1 MNTSN
6 SKNGSRPRVLNPR
19 AALILAVVI
28 GVTIVGVRKVHD
40 RQMSRTVQFLRDTAF
55 ESLAKEDYRNAQLQ
69 LSQYLALKSND
80 PEARERL
87 SWLLSEHIKTPQ
99 SFEQAIRLNEDLLR
113 TDLTNH
119 ELRLRHTRMLIR
131 QNRMADAKAHL
142 DLLQSAM
149 SDEAEVWYL
158 SAVVADAGRD
168 PAEALKCL
176 KRSLRCAKKIPETYA
191 FLARLADESTS
202 SDLQPEALM
211 QQMIVQCPNGKAY
224 QIRAD
229 YRIEKQLWS
238 DAIIDLWKSLD
249 ETPDDMILN
258 AKLVRCIQ
266 ALESETATDAGQS
279 RAIDQT
285 IQRGCEHFRA
295 RIAESGQIPALRLY
309 LAALQWKSKDRVN
322 AISGLEQAIQIMPRS
337 FSLHE
342 TLIEYLVAENQ
353 HQKARRLL
361 ESIPAGGLTRE
372 VYHYSHGRILM
383 AEKRWKEAADSFEK
397 ALAFGR
403 KDSALFGRAQM
414 SYAICRSQTGES
426 RVALEAFRS
435 VVSTRPDSTAARL
448 GIAAAW
454 VQSGQLDLAIAEYRQ
469 LKSITGVTASLAD
482 LIIQRNLQQPESL
495 RNWDE
500 VDELTRE
507 MNPQIADPVQRALL
521 RADRLFATGQI
532 VTALHTLEHAA
543 AMSPDRKEIT
553 SAQRRLNGEFSVGIN
568 ERLAKLAAED
578 PSNAEVQAALIRQK
592 LNSEGSDAAIA
603 MLESIAR
610 PQNSAT
616 TATAAESHEAA
627 LLLATRIS
635 NLIVS
640 LEKKSGGSEATKLF
654 EKVAIQYAE
663 RLVSLN
669 PKHEANLVKTL
680 MQSGRTSD
688 AMKAVTVLPV
698 KDRPEMRAACLLEV
712 VRPES
717 SRATTLPT
725 ITNAMYALVGQYPNN
740 MELRVRYA
748 ELMLYSRQ
756 YSYAEQTLATLTPE
770 TINAPQ
776 VLALRAWLRSA
787 EEKELPDAT
796 ELIDQ
801 ALRSAPQSSAFR
813 EIKAR
818 ILLTQNRADEALR
831 ILEEIKDQELSI
843 SGQVYLLASLLKLER
858 DAEAHMIFEQIHP
871 LHDMDSLYPADEDLL
886 KAISKQILTPS
897 TAQR

>member
-1 MNTSN
+1 MKTST
-6 SKNGSRPRVLNPR
+6 SKSGSRPRVLNPR
-19 AALILAVVI
+19 AALILAVVL
-28 GVTIVGVRKVHD
+28 GVTVVGVRKVHD

-55 ESLAKEDYRNAQLQ
+55 KSLASEDYRNAQLQ
-69 LSQYLALKSND
+69 LSQYLSLKSND

-87 SWLLSEHIKTPQ
+87 SWVLSEHIKTPQ

-113 TDLTNH
+113 TDLTNY
-119 ELRLRHTRMLIR
+119 ELRLRHTRLLIK

-149 SDEAEVWYL
+149 PDEAEVWYL
-158 SAVVADAGRD
+158 SAVVAGAGRY
-168 PAEALKCL
+168 PAGAMKCL

-191 FLARLADESTS
+191 LLAKLADESTPPE
-202 SDLQPEALM
+202 LQPEALM
-211 QQMIVQCPNGKAY
+211 QQMIAQCPNEKAY

-229 YRIEKQLWS
+229 YRIEKQLWF
-238 DAIIDLWKSLD
+238 DAISDLWKSLE

-258 AKLVRCIQ
+258 AKLVRCLQ
-266 ALESETATDAGQS
+266 ALESNNESDAAQD
-279 RAIDQT
+279 RAIAQA
-285 IQRGCEHFRA
+285 IQRGCDHFRE

-309 LAALQWKSKDRVN
+309 LAALQWKNKDRDD
-322 AISGLEQAIQIMPRS
+322 AINGLEQAIQVMPRS

-361 ESIPAGGLTRE
+361 ESIPAGGLARE

-383 AEKRWKEAADSFEK
+383 AEKHWKQAADSLEQ

-469 LKSITGVTASLAD
+469 LKNITGVTASLAD
-482 LIIQRNLQQPESL
+482 LMIQRNLQQPESL

-500 VDELTRE
+500 IDELTRE
-507 MNPQIADPVQRALL
+507 VNPQIADPIQRALL

-532 VTALHTLEHAA
+532 VTALHTLEHAT
-543 AMSPDRKEIT
+543 AMYPDRKEIV

-568 ERLAKLAAED
+568 ERLAQLAAEE

-592 LNSEGSDAAIA
+592 LNSEGPDAAIA
-603 MLESIAR
+603 LLETTAR
-610 PQNSAT
+610 PKNS
-616 TATAAESHEAA
+616 AAESQETT
-627 LLLATRIS
+627 LLLAIRIS

-640 LEKKSGGSEATKLF
+640 LERKGGDSEVTRMF
-654 EKVAIQYAE
+654 EQAAIRYAE
-663 RLVSLN
+663 QLVLLS

-680 MQSGRTSD
+680 MHVGRTSD

-717 SRATTLPT
+717 TRETTLPT

-748 ELMLYSRQ
+748 ELMIYARQ
-756 YSYAEQTLATLTPE
+756 YSYAEQTLATLSPE
-770 TINAPQ
+770 TVNVPQ
-776 VLALRAWLRSA
+776 VLSLRAWLRSA
-787 EEKELPDAT
+787 EEKNIPEAI
-796 ELIDQ
+796 ELINQ

-818 ILLTQNRADEALR
+818 ILLTQNQADEAMR
-831 ILEEIKDQELSI
+831 MLEAIPEQELSL

-858 DAEAHMIFEQIHP
+858 DAEAHTIFEQIHP
-871 LHDMDSLYPADEDLL
+871 LHDADSLYPADEDLL

>member
-1 MNTSN
+1 MKTST
-6 SKNGSRPRVLNPR
+6 SKSGSRPRVLNPR
-19 AALILAVVI
+19 AALILAVVL
-28 GVTIVGVRKVHD
+28 GVTVVGVRKVHD

-55 ESLAKEDYRNAQLQ
+55 KSLASEDYRNAQLQ
-69 LSQYLALKSND
+69 LSQYLSLKSND

-87 SWLLSEHIKTPQ
+87 SWVLSEHIKTPQ

-113 TDLTNH
+113 TDLTNY
-119 ELRLRHTRMLIR
+119 ELRLRHTQLLIK

-149 SDEAEVWYL
+149 PDEAEVWYL
-158 SAVVADAGRD
+158 SAVVAGAGRD
-168 PAEALKCL
+168 PAGAMKCL

-191 FLARLADESTS
+191 LLAKLADESTPPE
-202 SDLQPEALM
+202 LQPEALM
-211 QQMIVQCPNGKAY
+211 QQMIAQCPNEKAY
-224 QIRAD
+224 LIRAD
-229 YRIEKQLWS
+229 YHIEKQLWF
-238 DAIIDLWKSLD
+238 DAISDLWKSLE

-258 AKLVRCIQ
+258 AKLVRCLQ
-266 ALESETATDAGQS
+266 ALESNDESDAAQD
-279 RAIDQT
+279 RAITQA
-285 IQRGCEHFRA
+285 IQRGCDHFRE

-309 LAALQWKSKDRVN
+309 LAALQWKNKDRDD
-322 AISGLEQAIQIMPRS
+322 AINGLEQAIQVMPRS

-361 ESIPAGGLTRE
+361 ESIPAGGLARE

-383 AEKRWKEAADSFEK
+383 EEKHWKQAADSLEQ

-435 VVSTRPDSTAARL
+435 VVSTRPDSIAARL

-469 LKSITGVTASLAD
+469 LKNITGVTASLAD
-482 LIIQRNLQQPESL
+482 LMIQRNLQQPESL

-500 VDELTRE
+500 IDELTRE
-507 MNPQIADPVQRALL
+507 VNPQIADPVQRALL

-532 VTALHTLEHAA
+532 VTALHTLEYAT
-543 AMSPDRKEIT
+543 AMYPDRKEIV

-568 ERLAKLAAED
+568 ERLAKLAAEE

-592 LNSEGSDAAIA
+592 LNSEGPDAAIA
-603 MLESIAR
+603 LLETTAR
-610 PQNSAT
+610 PKNS
-616 TATAAESHEAA
+616 AAESQETT
-627 LLLATRIS
+627 LLLAIRIS

-640 LEKKSGGSEATKLF
+640 LERKGGSSEVTKTF
-654 EKVAIQYAE
+654 EQAAIRYAE
-663 RLVSLN
+663 QLVSLS

-680 MQSGRTSD
+680 MHVGRTSD

-717 SRATTLPT
+717 TRETTLPT

-748 ELMLYSRQ
+748 ELMIYARQ
-756 YSYAEQTLATLTPE
+756 YSYAEQTLATLSPE
-770 TINAPQ
+770 TVNAPQ
-776 VLALRAWLRSA
+776 VLSLRAWLRSA
-787 EEKELPDAT
+787 EEKNIPEAI
-796 ELIDQ
+796 ELINQ

-818 ILLTQNRADEALR
+818 ILLTQNQADEAMR
-831 ILEEIKDQELSI
+831 MLEAIPEQELSL

-858 DAEAHMIFEQIHP
+858 DAEAHTIFEQIHP
-871 LHDMDSLYPADEDLL
+871 LHDADSLYPADEDLL

>member
-1 MNTSN
+1 MKTST
-6 SKNGSRPRVLNPR
+6 SKSGSRPRVLNPR
-19 AALILAVVI
+19 AALILAVVL
-28 GVTIVGVRKVHD
+28 GVTVVGVRKVHD

-55 ESLAKEDYRNAQLQ
+55 KSLASEDYRNAQLQ
-69 LSQYLALKSND
+69 LSQYLSLKSND

-87 SWLLSEHIKTPQ
+87 SWVLSEHIKTPQ

-113 TDLTNH
+113 TDLTNY
-119 ELRLRHTRMLIR
+119 ELRLRHTRLLIK

-149 SDEAEVWYL
+149 PDEAEVWYL
-158 SAVVADAGRD
+158 SAVVAGAGRY
-168 PAEALKCL
+168 PAGAMKCL

-191 FLARLADESTS
+191 LLAKLADESTPPE
-202 SDLQPEALM
+202 LQPEALM
-211 QQMIVQCPNGKAY
+211 QQMIAQCPNEKAY

-229 YRIEKQLWS
+229 YRIEKQLWF
-238 DAIIDLWKSLD
+238 DAISDLWKSLE

-258 AKLVRCIQ
+258 AKLVRCLQ
-266 ALESETATDAGQS
+266 ALESDDESDAAQD
-279 RAIDQT
+279 RAIAQA
-285 IQRGCEHFRA
+285 IQRGCDHFRE

-309 LAALQWKSKDRVN
+309 LAALQWKNKDRDD
-322 AISGLEQAIQIMPRS
+322 AINGLEQAIQVMPRS

-361 ESIPAGGLTRE
+361 ESIPAGGLARE

-383 AEKRWKEAADSFEK
+383 AEKHWKQAADSLEQ

-469 LKSITGVTASLAD
+469 LKNITGVTASLAD
-482 LIIQRNLQQPESL
+482 LMIQRNLQQPESL

-500 VDELTRE
+500 IDELTRE
-507 MNPQIADPVQRALL
+507 VNPQIADPIQRALL

-532 VTALHTLEHAA
+532 VTALHTLEHAT
-543 AMSPDRKEIT
+543 AMYPDRKEIV

-568 ERLAKLAAED
+568 ERLAQLAAEE

-592 LNSEGSDAAIA
+592 LNSEGPDAAIA
-603 MLESIAR
+603 LLETTAR
-610 PQNSAT
+610 PKNS
-616 TATAAESHEAA
+616 AAESQETT
-627 LLLATRIS
+627 LLLAIRIS

-640 LEKKSGGSEATKLF
+640 LERKGGDSEVTRMF
-654 EKVAIQYAE
+654 EQAAIRYAE
-663 RLVSLN
+663 QLVLLS

-680 MQSGRTSD
+680 MHVGRTSD

-717 SRATTLPT
+717 TRETTLPT

-748 ELMLYSRQ
+748 ELMIYARQ
-756 YSYAEQTLATLTPE
+756 YSYAEQTLATLSPE
-770 TINAPQ
+770 TVNVPQ
-776 VLALRAWLRSA
+776 VLSLRAWLRSA
-787 EEKELPDAT
+787 EEKNIPEAI
-796 ELIDQ
+796 ELINQ

-818 ILLTQNRADEALR
+818 ILLTQNQADEAMR
-831 ILEEIKDQELSI
+831 MLEAIPEQELSL

-858 DAEAHMIFEQIHP
+858 DAEAHTIFEQIHP
-871 LHDMDSLYPADEDLL
+871 LHDADSLYPADEDLL

>member
-1 MNTSN
+1 MKTST
-6 SKNGSRPRVLNPR
+6 SKSGSRPRVLNPR
-19 AALILAVVI
+19 AALILAVAL
-28 GVTIVGVRKVHD
+28 GVTVVGVRKVHD
-40 RQMSRTVQFLRDTAF
+40 QQMSRTVQFLRDTAF
-55 ESLAKEDYRNAQLQ
+55 KSLACEDYRNAQLQ
-69 LSQYLALKSND
+69 LSQYLSLKSND

-87 SWLLSEHIKTPQ
+87 SWLLSEHNKTPQ

-113 TDLTNH
+113 TDLTNY
-119 ELRLRHTRMLIR
+119 ELRLRHTRLLIK

-158 SAVVADAGRD
+158 SAVVAGAGRD
-168 PAEALKCL
+168 PAGAMKCL

-191 FLARLADESTS
+191 FLAKLADESTPPE
-202 SDLQPEALM
+202 LQPEALM
-211 QQMIVQCPNGKAY
+211 QQMIAQCPNEKAY

-229 YRIEKQLWS
+229 YRIEKQLWF
-238 DAIIDLWKSLD
+238 DAVSDLWKSLE

-258 AKLVRCIQ
+258 AKLVRCLQ
-266 ALESETATDAGQS
+266 ALESNAESDAAQD
-279 RAIDQT
+279 RAIAQT
-285 IQRGCEHFRA
+285 IERGCDHFRA
-295 RIAESGQIPALRLY
+295 RITESGQIPALRLY
-309 LAALQWKSKDRVN
+309 LAALQWKNKDRDD
-322 AISGLEQAIQIMPRS
+322 AISGLEQAIQVMPRS

-361 ESIPAGGLTRE
+361 ESIPVGGLARE

-383 AEKRWKEAADSFEK
+383 AEKHWKQAADSLEQ

-435 VVSTRPDSTAARL
+435 VVSIRPDSTAARL

-469 LKSITGVTASLAD
+469 LKNITGVTASLAD
-482 LIIQRNLQQPESL
+482 LMIQRNLQQPESL

-500 VDELTRE
+500 VDELTCE
-507 MNPQIADPVQRALL
+507 VNPQIADPVQRALL

-532 VTALHTLEHAA
+532 VTALHTLEHAS
-543 AMSPDRKEIT
+543 AMYPDRKEIV

-568 ERLAKLAAED
+568 ERLAKLAAEE

-592 LNSEGSDAAIA
+592 LHSEGPDAAIA
-603 MLESIAR
+603 MLETTAR

-616 TATAAESHEAA
+616 ESQETT
-627 LLLATRIS
+627 LLLAIRIS

-640 LEKKSGGSEATKLF
+640 LERKGGGSEVTNIF
-654 EKVAIQYAE
+654 EQAAIRYAE
-663 RLVSLN
+663 QLVSLS
-669 PKHEANLVKTL
+669 PKHEVNLVKTL
-680 MQSGRTSD
+680 MHVGRTSD
-688 AMKAVTVLPV
+688 AMKAITVLPV

-717 SRATTLPT
+717 TRETTLPT
-725 ITNAMYALVGQYPNN
+725 ITNAMYALVGQYPDN
-740 MELRVRYA
+740 MDLRVRYA
-748 ELMLYSRQ
+748 ELMIYARQ
-756 YSYAEQTLATLTPE
+756 YAYAEQTLATLSPE
-770 TINAPQ
+770 TVNAPQ
-776 VLALRAWLRSA
+776 VLSLRAWLRSA
-787 EEKELPDAT
+787 EEKNIPEAI
-796 ELIDQ
+796 ELINQ
-801 ALRSAPQSSAFR
+801 ALQSAPQSSAFR

-818 ILLTQNRADEALR
+818 ILLTQNQAVEAMR
-831 ILEEIKDQELSI
+831 ILEAIPEQELSLP
-843 SGQVYLLASLLKLER
+843 GQVYLLASILKLER
-858 DAEAHMIFEQIHP
+858 DAEAHPIFEQIHP
-871 LHDMDSLYPADEDLL
+871 LHDADSLYPADEDLL
-886 KAISKQILTPS
+886 KAIRKQILTPS

>member
-1 MNTSN
+1 MKTST
-6 SKNGSRPRVLNPR
+6 SKSGSRPRVLNPR
-19 AALILAVVI
+19 AALILAVVL
-28 GVTIVGVRKVHD
+28 GVTVVGVRKVHD

-55 ESLAKEDYRNAQLQ
+55 KSLASEDYRNAQLQ
-69 LSQYLALKSND
+69 LSQYLSLKSND

-87 SWLLSEHIKTPQ
+87 SWVLSEHIKTPQ

-113 TDLTNH
+113 TDLTNY
-119 ELRLRHTRMLIR
+119 ELRLRHTRLLIK

-149 SDEAEVWYL
+149 PDEAEVWYL
-158 SAVVADAGRD
+158 SAVVAGAGRD
-168 PAEALKCL
+168 PAGAMKCL

-191 FLARLADESTS
+191 LLAKLADESTPPE
-202 SDLQPEALM
+202 LQPEALM
-211 QQMIVQCPNGKAY
+211 QQMIAQCPNEKAY

-229 YRIEKQLWS
+229 YRIEKQLWF
-238 DAIIDLWKSLD
+238 DAISDLWKSLE

-258 AKLVRCIQ
+258 AKLVRCLQ
-266 ALESETATDAGQS
+266 ALESNNESDAAQD
-279 RAIDQT
+279 RAIAQA
-285 IQRGCEHFRA
+285 IQRGCDHFRE

-309 LAALQWKSKDRVN
+309 LAALQWKNKDRDD
-322 AISGLEQAIQIMPRS
+322 AINGLEQAIQVMPRS

-361 ESIPAGGLTRE
+361 ESIPAGGLARE

-383 AEKRWKEAADSFEK
+383 AEKHWKQAADSLEQ

-469 LKSITGVTASLAD
+469 LKNITGVTASLAD
-482 LIIQRNLQQPESL
+482 LMIQRNLQQPESL

-500 VDELTRE
+500 IDELTRE
-507 MNPQIADPVQRALL
+507 VNPQIADPIQRALL

-532 VTALHTLEHAA
+532 VTALHTLEHAT
-543 AMSPDRKEIT
+543 AMYPDRKEIV

-568 ERLAKLAAED
+568 ERLAKLAAEE

-592 LNSEGSDAAIA
+592 LNSEGPDAAIA
-603 MLESIAR
+603 LLETTAR
-610 PQNSAT
+610 PKNS
-616 TATAAESHEAA
+616 AAESQETT
-627 LLLATRIS
+627 LLLAIRIS

-640 LEKKSGGSEATKLF
+640 LERKGGGSEVTKIF
-654 EKVAIQYAE
+654 EQAAIRYAE
-663 RLVSLN
+663 QLVSLS

-680 MQSGRTSD
+680 MHVGRTSD

-717 SRATTLPT
+717 TRETTLPT

-748 ELMLYSRQ
+748 ELMIYARQ
-756 YSYAEQTLATLTPE
+756 YSYAEQTLATLSPE
-770 TINAPQ
+770 TVNVPQ
-776 VLALRAWLRSA
+776 VLSLRAWLRSA
-787 EEKELPDAT
+787 EEKNIPEAI
-796 ELIDQ
+796 ELINQ
-801 ALRSAPQSSAFR
+801 ALRSAPQSSAFL

-818 ILLTQNRADEALR
+818 ILLTQNQADEAMR
-831 ILEEIKDQELSI
+831 MLEAIPEQELSL

-858 DAEAHMIFEQIHP
+858 DAEAHTIFEQIHP
-871 LHDMDSLYPADEDLL
+871 LHDADSLYPADEDLL

>member
-1 MNTSN
+1 MNTSI

-19 AALILAVVI
+19 AALILAV
-28 GVTIVGVRKVHD
+28 IVGVTVVGVRRVHD
-40 RQMSRTVQFLRDTAF
+40 RQMSRTLQFLRDTAF
-55 ESLAKEDYRNAQLQ
+55 KSLASKDYRSAQLQ
-69 LSQYLALKSND
+69 LSQYLALKSKD

-87 SWLLSEHIKTPQ
+87 SWLLSEHIRTPQ

-119 ELRLRHTRMLIR
+119 EMRLRHSRLLI
-131 QNRMADAKAHL
+131 QQHRMADAKAHL

-168 PAEALKCL
+168 PAGALQCL

-191 FLARLADESTS
+191 FLAKLANESTPS
-202 SDLQPEALM
+202 ELQPEALM
-211 QQMIVQCPNGKAY
+211 QQMIAQCPNAKAF

-229 YRIEKQLWS
+229 YRIEKQLWF
-238 DAIIDLWKSLD
+238 DAISDLWKSLE

-266 ALESETATDAGQS
+266 ALEIDDTSDSAQGRIVAETVK
-279 RAIDQT
+279 
-285 IQRGCEHFRA
+285 RGCEHFRA
-295 RIAESGQIPALRLY
+295 RIAASGEIPALRLH
-309 LAALQWKSKDRVN
+309 LAALQWKIKDRVD
-322 AISGLEQAIQIMPRS
+322 AISGLEQAIQVMPRS
-337 FSLHE
+337 FTLHE

-361 ESIPAGGLTRE
+361 ESIPAGGLARE

-383 AEKRWKEAADSFEK
+383 AEKRWKEAAASLEQ
-397 ALAFGR
+397 ALAFG
-403 KDSALFGRAQM
+403 KKNTSLFGRAQM

-454 VQSGQLDLAIAEYRQ
+454 VQSGQLDLAIAEYQQ
-469 LKSITGVTASLAD
+469 LRNIPGVTASLAD
-482 LIIQRNLQQPESL
+482 LMIQRNLQQPESL

-507 MNPQIADPVQRALL
+507 VNPQIADPVQRALL

-532 VTALHTLEHAA
+532 VTALQTLEHAA
-543 AMSPDRKEIT
+543 TTYPDRKEIL

-568 ERLAKLAAED
+568 ERLAKLAAEE
-578 PSNAEVQAALIRQK
+578 PGNSEVQAALIRQK
-592 LNSEGSDAAIA
+592 LDSEGTDAAIA

-610 PQNSAT
+610 PQN
-616 TATAAESHEAA
+616 TAAAGKESA
-627 LLLATRIS
+627 LLLAIRIS
-635 NLIVS
+635 HLVAS
-640 LEKKSGGSEATKLF
+640 LERKAGSLKVTSLF
-654 EKVAIQYAE
+654 EQTALRYAE
-663 RLVSLN
+663 QLVSLN
-669 PKHEANLVKTL
+669 PIHEANFVKTL
-680 MQSGRTSD
+680 MRVGLTSD
-688 AMKAVTVLPV
+688 AMKAVTEVPV
-698 KDRPEMRAACLLEV
+698 NGRPEMRAACLLEV

-717 SRATTLPT
+717 SREMTLPT
-725 ITNAMYALVGQYPNN
+725 VTKTMYALISQYPAN

-748 ELMLYSRQ
+748 ELLLYARQ
-756 YSYAEQTLATLTPE
+756 YSYAEQTLATLSPE
-770 TINAPQ
+770 TANAPQ

-787 EEKELPDAT
+787 EEKNVPEAI
-796 ELIDQ
+796 ELINQ
-801 ALRSAPQSSAFR
+801 ALRSSPQSSAFR

-818 ILLTQNRADEALR
+818 ILLTQNHADEALR
-831 ILEEIKDQELSI
+831 MLEAIPEQELSL

-858 DAEAHMIFEQIHP
+858 DAEAHTVYEQIHAI
-871 LHDMDSLYPADEDLL
+871 HDADSLYPADEDLL
-886 KAISKQILTPS
+886 KAIRKQILTPT

>member
-1 MNTSN
+1 MKTST
-6 SKNGSRPRVLNPR
+6 SKSGSRPRVLNPR
-19 AALILAVVI
+19 AALILAVVL
-28 GVTIVGVRKVHD
+28 GVTVVGVRKVHD

-55 ESLAKEDYRNAQLQ
+55 KSLASEDYRNAQLQ
-69 LSQYLALKSND
+69 LSQYLSLKSND

-87 SWLLSEHIKTPQ
+87 SWVLSEHIKTPQ

-113 TDLTNH
+113 TDLTNY
-119 ELRLRHTRMLIR
+119 ELRLRHTRLLIK

-149 SDEAEVWYL
+149 PDEAEVWYL
-158 SAVVADAGRD
+158 SAVVAGAGRD
-168 PAEALKCL
+168 PAGAMKCL

-191 FLARLADESTS
+191 LLAKLADESTPPE
-202 SDLQPEALM
+202 LQPEALM
-211 QQMIVQCPNGKAY
+211 QQMIAQCPNEKAY

-229 YRIEKQLWS
+229 YRIEKQLWF
-238 DAIIDLWKSLD
+238 DAISDLWKSLE

-258 AKLVRCIQ
+258 AKLVRCLQ
-266 ALESETATDAGQS
+266 ALESDDESDAAQD
-279 RAIDQT
+279 RAIAQA
-285 IQRGCEHFRA
+285 IQRGCDHFRE

-309 LAALQWKSKDRVN
+309 LAALQWKNKDRDD
-322 AISGLEQAIQIMPRS
+322 AINGLEQAIQVMPRS

-361 ESIPAGGLTRE
+361 ESIPAGGLARE

-383 AEKRWKEAADSFEK
+383 AEKHWKQAADSLEQ

-469 LKSITGVTASLAD
+469 LKNITGVTASLAD
-482 LIIQRNLQQPESL
+482 LMIQRNLQQPESL

-500 VDELTRE
+500 IDELTRE
-507 MNPQIADPVQRALL
+507 VNPQIADPIQRALL

-532 VTALHTLEHAA
+532 VTALHTLEHAT
-543 AMSPDRKEIT
+543 AMYPDRKEIV

-568 ERLAKLAAED
+568 ERLAQLAAEE

-592 LNSEGSDAAIA
+592 LNSEGPDAAIA
-603 MLESIAR
+603 LLETTAR
-610 PQNSAT
+610 PKNS
-616 TATAAESHEAA
+616 AAESQETT
-627 LLLATRIS
+627 LLLAIRIS

-640 LEKKSGGSEATKLF
+640 LERKGGDSEVTRMF
-654 EKVAIQYAE
+654 EQAAIRYAE
-663 RLVSLN
+663 QLVLLS

-680 MQSGRTSD
+680 MHVGRTSD

-717 SRATTLPT
+717 TRETTLPT

-748 ELMLYSRQ
+748 ELMIYARQ
-756 YSYAEQTLATLTPE
+756 YSYAEQTLATLSPE
-770 TINAPQ
+770 TVNVPQ
-776 VLALRAWLRSA
+776 VLSLRAWLRSA
-787 EEKELPDAT
+787 EEKNIPEAI
-796 ELIDQ
+796 ELINQ

-818 ILLTQNRADEALR
+818 ILLTQNQADEAMR
-831 ILEEIKDQELSI
+831 MLEAIPEQELSL

-858 DAEAHMIFEQIHP
+858 DAEAHTIFEQIHP
-871 LHDMDSLYPADEDLL
+871 LHDADSLYPADEDLL

>member
-1 MNTSN
+1 MNTPI

-19 AALILAVVI
+19 AALILAVIV
-28 GVTIVGVRKVHD
+28 GVTVVGVRKIHD

-55 ESLAKEDYRNAQLQ
+55 KSLASEDYRTAQLQ
-69 LSQYLALKSND
+69 LSQYLALKSKD

-87 SWLLSEHIKTPQ
+87 SWLLSEQIRTPQ

-119 ELRLRHTRMLIR
+119 ELRLRHARLLI
-131 QNRMADAKAHL
+131 QQHRMADAKAHL
-142 DLLQSAM
+142 DQLQSAM

-168 PAEALKCL
+168 PAGALQCL
-176 KRSLRCAKKIPETYA
+176 KRSLRCAKKTPETYA
-191 FLARLADESTS
+191 FLAKLADESTPPE
-202 SDLQPEALM
+202 LQPEALM
-211 QQMIVQCPNGKAY
+211 QQMIAQCPTGKAY

-229 YRIEKQLWS
+229 YRIEKQLWF
-238 DAIIDLWKSLD
+238 DAISDLWKSLE

-266 ALESETATDAGQS
+266 ALDPGDASQGRIVTETVKQ
-279 RAIDQT
+279 
-285 IQRGCEHFRA
+285 GCEHFRT
-295 RIAESGQIPALRLY
+295 RIAASGQIPALRLH
-309 LAALQWKSKDRVN
+309 LAALQWKNKDRAD
-322 AISGLEQAIQIMPRS
+322 AISGLEQAIQVMPRS
-337 FSLHE
+337 FTLHE

-361 ESIPAGGLTRE
+361 ESIPAGGLARE
-372 VYHYSHGRILM
+372 VYQYSHGRILM
-383 AEKRWKEAADSFEK
+383 AEKRWKEAADSLEQ
-397 ALAFGR
+397 ALAFG
-403 KDSALFGRAQM
+403 KKNTTLFGRAQM

-454 VQSGQLDLAIAEYRQ
+454 VQSGQLDLAIAEYQQ
-469 LKSITGVTASLAD
+469 LKNIPGVTASLAD
-482 LIIQRNLQQPESL
+482 LMIQRNLQQPESL

-507 MNPQIADPVQRALL
+507 VNPQITDPVQRALL

-532 VTALHTLEHAA
+532 VTALQTLEHAA
-543 AMSPDRKEIT
+543 TVYPDRKEIV

-568 ERLAKLAAED
+568 ERLAKLAAEE
-578 PSNAEVQAALIRQK
+578 PGNSEVQAALIRQK
-592 LNSEGSDAAIA
+592 LDSEGTDAAIA

-610 PQNSAT
+610 PQNAT
-616 TATAAESHEAA
+616 TAEKESA
-627 LLLATRIS
+627 LLLAIRIS
-635 NLIVS
+635 HLVAS
-640 LEKKSGGSEATKLF
+640 LEKKAGSSEATSLL
-654 EKVAIQYAE
+654 EQAAIRYAE
-663 RLVSLN
+663 QLVSLN
-669 PKHEANLVKTL
+669 PIHEANFVKTL
-680 MQSGRTSD
+680 MRVGRTSD
-688 AMKAVTVLPV
+688 AMKAVTDMPV
-698 KDRPEMRAACLLEV
+698 NGRPEMRAACLLEV

-717 SRATTLPT
+717 SRDTTLPT
-725 ITNAMYALVGQYPNN
+725 VTKTMYALIGQYPAN

-748 ELMLYSRQ
+748 ELLLYARQ
-756 YSYAEQTLATLTPE
+756 YSYAEQTLATLSPE
-770 TINAPQ
+770 TANAPQ

-787 EEKELPDAT
+787 EEKNVPEAV
-796 ELIDQ
+796 ELINQ
-801 ALRSAPQSSAFR
+801 ALRSSPQSSPFR

-818 ILLTQNRADEALR
+818 ILLTQNHADEALR
-831 ILEEIKDQELSI
+831 MLEAIPEQELSL

-858 DAEAHMIFEQIHP
+858 DAEAHTVYEQIHAI
-871 LHDMDSLYPADEDLL
+871 HDADSLYPADEDLL
-886 KAISKQILTPS
+886 KAIRKQILTPT

>member
-1 MNTSN
+1 MKTST
-6 SKNGSRPRVLNPR
+6 SKSGSRPCVLNPR
-19 AALILAVVI
+19 AALILAVVL
-28 GVTIVGVRKVHD
+28 GVTVVGVRKVHD

-55 ESLAKEDYRNAQLQ
+55 KSLASEDYRNAQLQ
-69 LSQYLALKSND
+69 LSQYLSLKSND
-80 PEARERL
+80 LEARERL

-119 ELRLRHTRMLIR
+119 ELRLRHTRLLIK

-149 SDEAEVWYL
+149 PDEAEVWYL
-158 SAVVADAGRD
+158 SAVVAGAGRD
-168 PAEALKCL
+168 TAGAMKCL

-191 FLARLADESTS
+191 FLAKLADDTTPSE
-202 SDLQPEALM
+202 LQPEALM
-211 QQMIVQCPNGKAY
+211 QQMITQCPNGKAY

-229 YRIEKQLWS
+229 YRIEKQLWF
-238 DAIIDLWKSLD
+238 DAISDLWKSLE

-258 AKLVRCIQ
+258 AKLVRCLQ
-266 ALESETATDAGQS
+266 ALESNDESDAAQD
-279 RAIDQT
+279 RAIAQAV
-285 IQRGCEHFRA
+285 QRGCEHFRQ
-295 RIAESGQIPALRLY
+295 RIAASGQIPPLRLY
-309 LAALQWKSKDRVN
+309 LAALQWKNKDRAD
-322 AISGLEQAIQIMPRS
+322 AINGLEQAIQIMPRS

-342 TLIEYLVAENQ
+342 TLIEYLVAESQ

-361 ESIPAGGLTRE
+361 ESIPTGALARE
-372 VYHYSHGRILM
+372 VYHYSLGRILM
-383 AEKRWKEAADSFEK
+383 AEKRWKEAAD
-397 ALAFGR
+397 ALEQAIAFGR
-403 KDSALFGRAQM
+403 KNSALFDRAQM

-469 LKSITGVTASLAD
+469 LKNITGVTASLTD
-482 LIIQRNLQQPESL
+482 LMIQRNLQQPESL

-507 MNPQIADPVQRALL
+507 VNPQIADPVQRALL

-532 VTALHTLEHAA
+532 VTALHTLEHAT
-543 AMSPDRKEIT
+543 AMYPDRKEIV
-553 SAQRRLNGEFSVGIN
+553 SAQRRLNGEFSAGIN
-568 ERLAKLAAED
+568 ERLAKLAAEE
-578 PSNAEVQAALIRQK
+578 PSNVEVQATLIRQK

-603 MLESIAR
+603 MLETTAR
-610 PQNSAT
+610 PNNS
-616 TATAAESHEAA
+616 AAESQETT
-627 LLLATRIS
+627 LLLAIRIS

-640 LEKKSGGSEATKLF
+640 LERKGGDSEVTKTF
-654 EKVAIQYAE
+654 EQAAIRYAE
-663 RLVSLN
+663 QLVSLS

-680 MQSGRTSD
+680 MHVGRTSD

-698 KDRPEMRAACLLEV
+698 KNLPEMRAACLLEV

-717 SRATTLPT
+717 TRATTLPT
-725 ITNAMYALVGQYPNN
+725 ITNVMYALIGQYPNN

-748 ELMLYSRQ
+748 ELMLYARQ
-756 YSYAEQTLATLTPE
+756 YSFAEQTLATLSPE
-770 TINAPQ
+770 TVNAPQ

-787 EEKELPDAT
+787 EEKNVPEAI
-796 ELIDQ
+796 ELINQ
-801 ALRSAPQSSAFR
+801 ALRSSSQSSAFL

-818 ILLTQNRADEALR
+818 ILLTQNQADEALR
-831 ILEEIKDQELSI
+831 MLEAIPEQELSL

-858 DAEAHMIFEQIHP
+858 DAEAHTIFEQIHP
-871 LHDMDSLYPADEDLL
+871 LHDADSLYPADEDLL

>member
-1 MNTSN
+1 MKTST
-6 SKNGSRPRVLNPR
+6 SKSGSRPRVLNPR
-19 AALILAVVI
+19 AALILAV
-28 GVTIVGVRKVHD
+28 IVGVSVVGVRRIHD

-55 ESLAKEDYRNAQLQ
+55 KSLASADYRSAQLQ
-69 LSQYLALKSND
+69 LSQYLALKSKD

-87 SWLLSEHIKTPQ
+87 SWLLSEHIRTPQ

-119 ELRLRHTRMLIR
+119 ELRLRHTRLLIK

-149 SDEAEVWYL
+149 PDEAEVWYL
-158 SAVVADAGRD
+158 SAVVAGAGRD
-168 PAEALKCL
+168 PAGAMKCL

-191 FLARLADESTS
+191 FLAKLADDTTPSE
-202 SDLQPEALM
+202 LQPEALM
-211 QQMIVQCPNGKAY
+211 QQMITQCPNGKAY

-229 YRIEKQLWS
+229 YRIEKQLWF
-238 DAIIDLWKSLD
+238 DAISDLWKSLE

-258 AKLVRCIQ
+258 AKLVRCLQ
-266 ALESETATDAGQS
+266 ALESNDESDAAQD
-279 RAIDQT
+279 RAIAQAV
-285 IQRGCEHFRA
+285 QRGCEHFRK
-295 RIAESGQIPALRLY
+295 RITASGQIPALRLY
-309 LAALQWKSKDRVN
+309 LAALQWKNKDRAD
-322 AISGLEQAIQIMPRS
+322 AINGLEQAIQIMPRS

-342 TLIEYLVAENQ
+342 TLIEYLVAESQ

-361 ESIPAGGLTRE
+361 ESIPAGALARE
-372 VYHYSHGRILM
+372 VYHYSLGRILM
-383 AEKRWKEAADSFEK
+383 AEKRWKEAAD
-397 ALAFGR
+397 ALEQAIAFGR
-403 KDSALFGRAQM
+403 KNSALFDRAQM

-469 LKSITGVTASLAD
+469 LKNITGITASLAD
-482 LIIQRNLQQPESL
+482 LMIQRNLQQPESL

-507 MNPQIADPVQRALL
+507 VNPQIADPVQRALL

-532 VTALHTLEHAA
+532 VTALQTLEHATV
-543 AMSPDRKEIT
+543 MYPDRKEIV
-553 SAQRRLNGEFSVGIN
+553 SAQRRLNGEFSVGIS
-568 ERLAKLAAED
+568 ERLAKLAAEE
-578 PSNAEVQAALIRQK
+578 PSNAEVQATLIRQK

-603 MLESIAR
+603 MLETTAR
-610 PQNSAT
+610 PKNS
-616 TATAAESHEAA
+616 AAESEETT
-627 LLLATRIS
+627 LLLAIRIS

-640 LEKKSGGSEATKLF
+640 LERKGGDSEVTKKF
-654 EKVAIQYAE
+654 EQAAIRYAE
-663 RLVSLN
+663 QLVSLS
-669 PKHEANLVKTL
+669 PKYEANLVKTL
-680 MQSGRTSD
+680 MHVGRTSD

-717 SRATTLPT
+717 TRATTLPT
-725 ITNAMYALVGQYPNN
+725 ITNVMYALIGQYPNN

-748 ELMLYSRQ
+748 ELMIYARQ
-756 YSYAEQTLATLTPE
+756 YSFAEQTLATLSPE
-770 TINAPQ
+770 TVNAPQ

-787 EEKELPDAT
+787 EEKNVPEAI
-796 ELIDQ
+796 ELINQ
-801 ALRSAPQSSAFR
+801 ALRSSSQSSAFL

-818 ILLTQNRADEALR
+818 ILLTQNEADEALR
-831 ILEEIKDQELSI
+831 MLEAIPEQELSL

-858 DAEAHMIFEQIHP
+858 DAEAHTIFEQIHP
-871 LHDMDSLYPADEDLL
+871 LHDADSLYPADEDLL